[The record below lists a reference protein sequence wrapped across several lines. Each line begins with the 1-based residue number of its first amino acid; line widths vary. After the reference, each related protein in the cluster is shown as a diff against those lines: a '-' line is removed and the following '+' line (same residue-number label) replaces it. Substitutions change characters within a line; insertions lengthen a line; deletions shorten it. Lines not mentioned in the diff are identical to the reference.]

1 VRAGAV
7 ECSDVLDAALNSFEI
22 VDWGLFGDEAGEG

>member
-1 VRAGAV
+1 V

-22 VDWGLFGDEAGEG
+22 VDWGLFGDEDGEG